1 MSLVFYKKG
10 DQILFCMSIFILTLF
25 LHLFTMTKDPGFL
38 QKPIGVTFLQLL
50 ENFDPILLCPD
61 CEVVRTDRSRH
72 C

>member
-1 MSLVFYKKG
+1 
-10 DQILFCMSIFILTLF
+10 MSIFILTLF